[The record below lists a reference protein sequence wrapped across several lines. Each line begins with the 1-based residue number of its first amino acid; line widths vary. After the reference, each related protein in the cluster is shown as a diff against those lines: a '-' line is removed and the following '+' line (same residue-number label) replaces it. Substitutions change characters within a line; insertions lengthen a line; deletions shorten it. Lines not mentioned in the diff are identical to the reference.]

1 MANPDLNPPP
11 AALIKENWDDS
22 VGALYDGGPCTTNG
36 TGKCAVHAQDGN
48 GLAILS
54 GATDNSYAAGLVG
67 PGTTPAASILAFC
80 TAALSRPYG
89 NAFYDRSTLSPSDQ
103 FDQRV
108 YAFVSYFELAARF
121 RTSQNAL
128 NASIGDTNNDNSNNN
143 NNNAT
148 LGGGGDPSAARAAA
162 AGAFEELR
170 RLYGHMA
177 SNDPFSTFWEGIGP
191 GGGYYEEGYTSLAH
205 GWSTGVVPLLQ
216 KYVLGV
222 TPTGPGFATFDVRP
236 VTVGGGLGWAR
247 GVVPTSGSGGE
258 GIGVDWTVADTDSG
272 RGLTLTVTAP
282 AASVGTVYVP
292 VAEGDDAVARDGTT
306 VWTAAGGVQTGV
318 ASGDEVRVQGRYVV
332 VGVEAGSTHVF
343 TTSA

>member
-1 MANPDLNPPP
+1 M
-11 AALIKENWDDS
+11 
-22 VGALYDGGPCTTNG
+22 
-36 TGKCAVHAQDGN
+36 HAQDGN

-54 GATDNSYAAGLVG
+54 GATDNSYAAGLVA

-80 TAALSRPYG
+80 TEALSRPYG

-108 YAFVSYFELAARF
+108 YAFVSYFELAARL
-121 RTSQNAL
+121 RTSQQAL
-128 NASIGDTNNDNSNNN
+128 NASSSDSNNDNN

-148 LGGGGDPSAARAAA
+148 LGGGEGGGDPTAARAAA

-216 KYVLGV
+216 NYVLGV
-222 TPTGPGFATFDVRP
+222 TPTGPGFATFDARP

-247 GVVPTSGSGGE
+247 GVVPTSGSGAGGGGGE
-258 GIGVDWTVADTDSG
+258 GIEVDWTVADTDGG

-282 AASVGTVYVP
+282 AGSVGTVYVP

-306 VWTAAGGVQTGV
+306 VWTAAGGVQTG
-318 ASGDEVRVQGRYVV
+318 AGSGGEVRVQGRYVV